1 MSAVTD
7 SSRVIYDADVGCH
20 TDGYML
26 TLVENGDLYAPEKR
40 GRSSVLLV
48 DGKVGLVGNIDRGAL
63 ETTGLP
69 VQVIDASGC
78 VVTPGLIDPHE
89 HLLGGSG
96 EGGFSTQTP
105 EITLSEIVAGGITTV
120 VGCLGVDTTMKT
132 LAGLLAKVKGLCEEG
147 LTARMWTGGYNV
159 PPTTITG
166 TVRNDIMFVAE
177 IIGCGEVAISDERST
192 EPAPRELARVVND
205 AHNGGMLSGKA
216 GVTHFHVGDS
226 ERRMQCL
233 REITDRSRFQIRPEW
248 LYATHIQRSEDLMCE
263 AIDLARQGV
272 TVDIDVMDRDL
283 LKWLRFYQQHRGPLE
298 RLTISSDA
306 SQSSPNVVLDQLRSC
321 VLEGGFPLEQVLPLA
336 TRNTAEVLQLHSK
349 GSLEPGKDGDLLI
362 LEPGSLELQSMISRG
377 KRMMAEGELLAS
389 EKFLGET
396 ERRIELHGQKN

>member
-1 MSAVTD
+1 
-7 SSRVIYDADVGCH
+7 
-20 TDGYML
+20 ML

-48 DGKVGLVGNIDRGAL
+48 DGKIGLVGDVGRGAL
-63 ETTGLP
+63 EATGLP

-78 VVTPGLIDPHE
+78 VVTPGLVDPHE

-216 GVTHFHVGDS
+216 GLTHFHVGDS

-336 TRNTAEVLQLHSK
+336 TRNTAEVLLLRSK
-349 GSLEPGKDGDLLI
+349 GTLEPGKDGDLLI
-362 LEPGSLELQSMISRG
+362 LEPGSLALQSVISRG

-389 EKFLGET
+389 EKFLEDT

>member
-1 MSAVTD
+1 
-7 SSRVIYDADVGCH
+7 
-20 TDGYML
+20 ML

-48 DGKVGLVGNIDRGAL
+48 DGKIGLVGDIDRGAL
-63 ETTGLP
+63 EATGLP
-69 VQVIDASGC
+69 VEVIDASGC

-105 EITLSEIVAGGITTV
+105 EITLSEIVGAGITTV

-192 EPAPRELARVVND
+192 EPEPRELAKVVND

-248 LYATHIQRSEDLMCE
+248 LYATHIQRSEELMCE

-283 LKWLRFYQQHRGPLE
+283 LKWLRYYQQHRGPLE

-336 TRNTAEVLQLHSK
+336 TRNTAEVLQLRSK
-349 GSLEPGKDGDLLI
+349 GTLEPGKDGDLLI
-362 LEPGSLELQSMISRG
+362 LEPGSLELQSVISRG

-389 EKFLGET
+389 ERFLEDT

>member
-1 MSAVTD
+1 
-7 SSRVIYDADVGCH
+7 
-20 TDGYML
+20 ML

-40 GRSSVLLV
+40 GRCSVLLV
-48 DGKVGLVGNIDRGAL
+48 DGKIGLVGDIDRRAV
-63 ETTGLP
+63 ESTGLP
-69 VQVIDASGC
+69 VEVIDATGC

-105 EITLSEIVAGGITTV
+105 EITLSEIVGAGITTV

-192 EPAPRELARVVND
+192 EPEPRELAKVVND

-216 GVTHFHVGDS
+216 GLTHFHVGDS

-248 LYATHIQRSEDLMCE
+248 LYATHIQRSEELMCE

-283 LKWLRFYQQHRGPLE
+283 LKWLRFYRQHRGPLE

-321 VLEGGFPLEQVLPLA
+321 VLEGRFPLEQVLPLA
-336 TRNTAEVLQLHSK
+336 TRNTAEVLQLRSK
-349 GSLEPGKDGDLLI
+349 GTVEPGKDGDLLI
-362 LEPGSLELQSMISRG
+362 LEPGSLELQSVISRG

-389 EKFLGET
+389 ERFLEDT

>member
-1 MSAVTD
+1 
-7 SSRVIYDADVGCH
+7 
-20 TDGYML
+20 
-26 TLVENGDLYAPEKR
+26 
-40 GRSSVLLV
+40 
-48 DGKVGLVGNIDRGAL
+48 
-63 ETTGLP
+63 
-69 VQVIDASGC
+69 
-78 VVTPGLIDPHE
+78 
-89 HLLGGSG
+89 
-96 EGGFSTQTP
+96 
-105 EITLSEIVAGGITTV
+105 
-120 VGCLGVDTTMKT
+120 
-132 LAGLLAKVKGLCEEG
+132 
-147 LTARMWTGGYNV
+147 
-159 PPTTITG
+159 
-166 TVRNDIMFVAE
+166 
-177 IIGCGEVAISDERST
+177 
-192 EPAPRELARVVND
+192 
-205 AHNGGMLSGKA
+205 MLSGKA
-216 GVTHFHVGDS
+216 GLTHFHVGDS

-336 TRNTAEVLQLHSK
+336 TRNTAEVLQLRSK

-362 LEPGSLELQSMISRG
+362 LDPGSLELQSVISRG

-389 EKFLGET
+389 EKFLEET

>member
-1 MSAVTD
+1 
-7 SSRVIYDADVGCH
+7 
-20 TDGYML
+20 ML
-26 TLVENGDLYAPEKR
+26 TLIENGELYAPEKR
-40 GRSSVLLV
+40 GRGSILLV
-48 DGKVGLVGNIDRGAL
+48 DGKIGRIGQIDRDAV
-63 ETTGLP
+63 EATGLE
-69 VQVIDASGC
+69 VAVIDASGC
-78 VVTPGLIDPHE
+78 LVTPGLIDPHE

-96 EGGFSTQTP
+96 EDGFSTQTP
-105 EITLSEIVAGGITTV
+105 EITLSEIVGGGITTV

-177 IIGCGEVAISDERST
+177 VIGCGELAIADERST
-192 EPAPRELARVVND
+192 EPEPRELARVVND

-233 REITDRSRFQIRPEW
+233 REITDRSRFQVKHEW
-248 LYATHIQRSEDLMCE
+248 LYATHVQRSEDLMCE

-272 TVDIDVMDRDL
+272 TVDIDVVDHDL
-283 LKWLRFYQQHRGPLE
+283 VKWLRFYQQHRGPAD

-306 SQSSPNVVLDQLRSC
+306 SESSPKAVLDQLRAC
-321 VLEGGFPLEQVLPLA
+321 VLEGGFSLEQVLPFA
-336 TRNTAEVLQLHSK
+336 TRNTARVLQLRSK
-349 GSLEPGKDGDLLI
+349 GCLEAGKDGDI
-362 LEPGSLELQSMISRG
+362 LVLDPRTLELREVIARG
-377 KRMMAEGELLAS
+377 KRMMAEGQLTAREN
-389 EKFLGET
+389 FLEDT
-396 ERRIELHGQKN
+396 DRRIELHGQKN